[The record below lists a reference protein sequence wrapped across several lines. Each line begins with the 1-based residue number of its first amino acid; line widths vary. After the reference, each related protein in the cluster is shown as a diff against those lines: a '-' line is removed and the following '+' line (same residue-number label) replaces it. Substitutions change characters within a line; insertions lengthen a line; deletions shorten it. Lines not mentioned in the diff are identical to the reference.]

1 MLPMGLGEGG
11 DRDGGPAHSPARLPA
26 SAAAGSAPPGHGP
39 CPPEEGGGRPPREQ
53 CGRLFCRLSAS
64 FPDPPFHAPWPN
76 RHRPGTQREEPPY
89 LVLERKGKG
98 YPQMPAALGHRPA
111 VVGPHPA
118 AVPSPAGRW
127 RRRAAPRGGAQSGKQ
142 APQVPVPLSRGLLLC
157 ARWEGGGGGDRGR
170 RREGA
175 AEKGEEREKKKT
187 TPFLRRQSNLG
198 NRKIGFSGGRDFA
211 LSISC
216 DPFARARADAGVRFR
231 VRPAVGMQIP

>member
-1 MLPMGLGEGG
+1 MGPGSPRAAPPARLRCPAGRGGTAGTLPSTPGGWGGLAVLPMGLG
-11 DRDGGPAHSPARLPA
+11 GPRAAALRPRLP
-26 SAAAGSAPPGHGP
+26 GSPRPRGRGAPRLGTGP

-118 AVPSPAGRW
+118 AVPTPAGRW

-142 APQVPVPLSRGLLLC
+142 APQVPV
-157 ARWEGGGGGDRGR
+157 DR
-170 RREGA
+170 
-175 AEKGEEREKKKT
+175 K
-187 TPFLRRQSNLG
+187 S
-198 NRKIGFSGGRDFA
+198 
-211 LSISC
+211 
-216 DPFARARADAGVRFR
+216 V
-231 VRPAVGMQIP
+231 V

>member
-1 MLPMGLGEGG
+1 MPGFRGLAAGPGSPRAATPTPLCCPAGRGGTARSAARGQGPAGTSGGGEAWRCCLWGSG
-11 DRDGGPAHSPARLPA
+11 KEGTRDGGPAHSPARLPA
-26 SAAAGSAPPGHGP
+26 SAAAGSAPPGHEP

-142 APQVPVPLSRGLLLC
+142 APQVPVPPSRGLLLC
-157 ARWEGGGGGDRGR
+157 ARWEGGWGRWRRGKSAKR
-170 RREGA
+170 RKQRL
-175 AEKGEEREKKKT
+175 
-187 TPFLRRQSNLG
+187 F
-198 NRKIGFSGGRDFA
+198 
-211 LSISC
+211 
-216 DPFARARADAGVRFR
+216 
-231 VRPAVGMQIP
+231 